1 MGTFPISR
9 RATAPE
15 PALGE
20 IENVPITLHGG
31 KSGMSPETTDGQ
43 RDYRLLQFFDHG

>member
-20 IENVPITLHGG
+20 IENVPITLRGG
-31 KSGMSPETTDGQ
+31 EIGNVP
-43 RDYRLLQFFDHG
+43 